1 MLQEGQV
8 KITPFSV
15 RPRRLFTFVSSP
27 LLPTTARHLSLCV
40 ALYTHTR
47 CAHISTETY
56 GGFCPVIWHI
66 FDVEKKKKKR
76 QNERTSRE
84 RREREQSRLSTPV
97 KGTLCW
103 APPRTHTLTQ
113 PSLHFHPSTPPLSPL
128 QSLGGF
134 FIKCYQKCDW
144 SYSWADGGLAV
155 RLETNA
161 FTGEWQ
167 ESGL

>member
-1 MLQEGQV
+1 M
-8 KITPFSV
+8 

-27 LLPTTARHLSLCV
+27 LPPTTARHLSLCV
-40 ALYTHTR
+40 ALYTHT
-47 CAHISTETY
+47 HGVHTY
-56 GGFCPVIWHI
+56 PLKPMGVSAQSFGTFLMLNQ
-66 FDVEKKKKKR
+66 KKKR
-76 QNERTSRE
+76 QNERTS
-84 RREREQSRLSTPV
+84 REREQSRLSTPV

>member
-1 MLQEGQV
+1 M
-8 KITPFSV
+8 

-27 LLPTTARHLSLCV
+27 LPPTTARHLSLCV
-40 ALYTHTR
+40 ALYTHTHTV
-47 CAHISTETY
+47 CTHIHWNLWGFLPSHLAHFWCWI
-56 GGFCPVIWHI
+56 
-66 FDVEKKKKKR
+66 KKKKR
-76 QNERTSRE
+76 QNERTS
-84 RREREQSRLSTPV
+84 REREQSRLSTPV

>member
-1 MLQEGQV
+1 M
-8 KITPFSV
+8 

-27 LLPTTARHLSLCV
+27 LPPTTARHLSLCV
-40 ALYTHTR
+40 ALYTHT
-47 CAHISTETY
+47 HGVHTY
-56 GGFCPVIWHI
+56 PLKPMGVSAQSFGTFLMLNQ
-66 FDVEKKKKKR
+66 KKKR
-76 QNERTSRE
+76 QNEWTS
-84 RREREQSRLSTPV
+84 REREQSRLSTPV